1 MNSFCRG
8 TSFPKSRLNI
18 LLLENIHPRAQ
29 QLFTAEGFPVEEL
42 PGSLEPE
49 ILKEKLRDVS
59 VLGIRSKTTLNAEIL
74 ANARWLLAVGAFC
87 IGTNQIDL
95 KTCSQKGIAV
105 FNAPFS
111 NTRSVVELAIG
122 EIIMLFRDVY
132 GKCAKLHAGSWDKN
146 AHANYEVRGKKL
158 GIIGYGKIGSQLS
171 VLAEDLGMQ
180 VYYFDIAEKLA
191 LGNARQCNSL
201 DELLSIADVI
211 SVHVD
216 GRRENHHLIGAE
228 QFAKMKPGVL
238 FLNLSRGFVVDINAL
253 AESLRSGHIRGAA
266 IDVFPEEPASNKEV
280 FHSPL
285 RGLPNVI
292 ITPHIGGSTEEAQ
305 EHIAQFVPTKIID
318 FINRGSTILSVNFP
332 NLQLPPFDGAH
343 RLIHIHANVPG
354 ILAQINH
361 TLARNGINIVGQY
374 LKTNEEIGYV
384 ITDIEKDYDRRIL
397 DEIRRVPHTI
407 KFRVLY

>member
-1 MNSFCRG
+1 L
-8 TSFPKSRLNI
+8 PKSKLKV

-29 QLFTAEGFPVEEL
+29 QVFTAEGFPVEVL
-42 PGSLEPE
+42 PGSLEPVV
-49 ILKEKLRDVS
+49 LKEKLRDIA
-59 VLGIRSKTTLNAEIL
+59 VLGIRSKSTIDAAIL
-74 ANARWLLAVGAFC
+74 AKAHRLLAIGAFC

-95 KTCSQKGIAV
+95 KTCSQKGIAA

-122 EIIMLFRDVY
+122 EIIMLFRNVY
-132 GKCAKLHAGSWDKN
+132 GKCTQLHAGIWDKD
-146 AHANYEVRGKKL
+146 ARANYEVRGKKL

-171 VLAEDLGMQ
+171 ILAEDLGMQ

-191 LGNARQCNSL
+191 LGNARKCDSL
-201 DELLSIADVI
+201 DELLAIADVVT
-211 SVHVD
+211 VHVD
-216 GRRENHHLIGAE
+216 GRQENRHLIGAE

-238 FLNLSRGFVVDINAL
+238 FLNLSRGFVVDIDAL
-253 AESLRSGHIRGAA
+253 VENLRSGHVRGAA
-266 IDVFPEEPASNKEV
+266 IDVFPQEPANNQEV
-280 FHSPL
+280 FQSPL

-318 FINRGSTILSVNFP
+318 FIDRGSSLLSVNFP
-332 NLQLPPFDGAH
+332 NLQLPPINGAH

-361 TLARNGINIVGQY
+361 TLAHHNINIVGQY
-374 LKTNEEIGYV
+374 LKTNEEIGYA
-384 ITDIEKDYDRRIL
+384 ITDIEKDYDRQVL

>member
-1 MNSFCRG
+1 L
-8 TSFPKSRLNI
+8 PKSKLKV

-29 QLFTAEGFPVEEL
+29 HVFTAEGFPVEVL
-42 PGSLEPE
+42 PGSLEPVV
-49 ILKEKLRDVS
+49 LKEKLRDIA
-59 VLGIRSKTTLNAEIL
+59 VLGIRSKTTIDATIL
-74 ANARWLLAVGAFC
+74 AKAHRLLAIGAFC

-122 EIIMLFRDVY
+122 EIIMLFRNVY
-132 GKCAKLHAGSWDKN
+132 GKCTQLHAGIWDKN
-146 AHANYEVRGKKL
+146 ARANYEVRGKKL

-171 VLAEDLGMQ
+171 ILAEDLGMQ

-191 LGNARQCNSL
+191 LGNARKCDSL
-201 DELLSIADVI
+201 DELLAIADVI
-211 SVHVD
+211 TVHVD
-216 GRRENHHLIGAE
+216 GRQENRHLIGAE

-238 FLNLSRGFVVDINAL
+238 FLNLSRGFVVEIDAL
-253 AESLRSGHIRGAA
+253 VESLRSGHVRGAA
-266 IDVFPEEPASNKEV
+266 IDVFPQEPANNQEV
-280 FHSPL
+280 FQSPL

-305 EHIAQFVPTKIID
+305 ENIAQFVPTKIID
-318 FINRGSTILSVNFP
+318 FIDRGSSLLSVNFP
-332 NLQLPPFDGAH
+332 NLQLPPINGAH
-343 RLIHIHANVPG
+343 RLIHIHTNVPG

-361 TLARNGINIVGQY
+361 TLAHHNINIVGQY
-374 LKTNEEIGYV
+374 LKTNEEIGYA
-384 ITDIEKDYDRRIL
+384 ITDIEKDYDRRVL